1 MSDPAKYRKREE
13 VDEVR
18 KTRDPI
24 DHVRVM
30 LEERGWADEAS
41 LKAVDAEVKAE
52 VADAAEFARTDGE
65 PDARELYTDV
75 YVEAA

>member
-24 DHVRVM
+24 DHVRAM

-65 PDARELYTDV
+65 RTRASCTRDCTL
-75 YVEAA
+75 EAA